1 METIKEF
8 YKFKQNGLKF
18 VFLTLVFSIV
28 TGCLSIQ
35 SNMIFPKIMYGG
47 SAILFL
53 CSTIYT
59 IFYFIR
65 EFINQRK

>member
-35 SNMIFPKIMYGG
+35 SNMIFTKIMYGG
-47 SAILFL
+47 
-53 CSTIYT
+53 
-59 IFYFIR
+59 
-65 EFINQRK
+65 